1 MTIVTACVGDR
12 WAYFFA
18 SVQESPMHGSTPWCS
33 VFDAHRHD
41 TRGLAKHGAM
51 ATDIRVTAVDR
62 CDSIAQAQFAD
73 PHAF

>member
-1 MTIVTACVGDR
+1 
-12 WAYFFA
+12 
-18 SVQESPMHGSTPWCS
+18 MHGSTPWCS